1 MLALTK
7 VLQETLGSAVN
18 VNGKVFLTDSSGR
31 LKPVETVTGKAP
43 VLSHDAAAATEDARR
58 ASAGQSPLTDT
69 QKFMMKQGAIK
80 AEDTHAPIITKT
92 DTSVQELRN
101 QPAAGP
107 ANVDAAALG
116 AKAAVKTATVENPA
130 KHELMRKTF
139 NALPNKGRDLHIA
152 GKDQTGNINP
162 EHQKQFDTMYKKI
175 AGEQTPGIP
184 GKVAQ
189 KAVKTIVAPQDITA
203 GQAAGVLVKKGAHAV
218 GDAAVATGNAMATGA
233 KGIAQHLSEHPL
245 AAAGTLA
252 AGAAGALGLRRFVNR
267 NRPA

>member
-7 VLQETLGSAVN
+7 VLLEI
-18 VNGKVFLTDSSGR
+18 LT
-31 LKPVETVTGKAP
+31 P
-43 VLSHDAAAATEDARR
+43 HDISINLENSRR
-58 ASAGQSPLTDT
+58 AAIGQSPLTDT

-80 AEDTHAPIITKT
+80 ANDTHAPIVTKT

-101 QPAAGP
+101 QPAVEPEVVNKVVAAGP

-116 AKAAVKTATVENPA
+116 AKAAVKTATVESPG

-139 NALPNKGRDLHIA
+139 NALSNKGRDLHIA
-152 GKDQTGNINP
+152 GKDQSGVIHATD
-162 EHQKQFDTMYKKI
+162 QKQFDTMYKKI

-218 GDAAVATGNAMATGA
+218 GDAAVATGQTIASGA
-233 KGIAQHLSEHPL
+233 KGLAQHLAEHPL

-267 NRPA
+267 NRTA

>member
-7 VLQETLGSAVN
+7 VLLEI
-18 VNGKVFLTDSSGR
+18 LT
-31 LKPVETVTGKAP
+31 P
-43 VLSHDAAAATEDARR
+43 HDISINLENSRR
-58 ASAGQSPLTDT
+58 AAIGQSPLTDT

-80 AEDTHAPIITKT
+80 ANDTHAPIVTKT

-101 QPAAGP
+101 QPAAEPEVVNKVVAAGP

-116 AKAAVKTATVENPA
+116 AKAAVKTATTESSD

-152 GKDQTGNINP
+152 GKDQSGVIHATD
-162 EHQKQFDTMYKKI
+162 QKQFDTMYKKI

-184 GKVAQ
+184 GKVVQ
-189 KAVKTIVAPQDITA
+189 KAVKAVGPAHQDITA

-218 GDAAVATGNAMATGA
+218 GDAAVATGNVVASGA
-233 KGIAQHLSEHPL
+233 KGLAQHLGEHPL